1 MEKEKE
7 KEIKWKVYL
16 LSVFLLVFLIGEFL
30 VFWQIEN
37 VKADTTISEELAVDY
52 DSYEKYEKY
61 LKYKKREKYRE
72 YKEAKEKYA
81 FKDMKERL
89 YYKSQYEKYRLY
101 KKDPVKYQQ
110 YVGLWDDYKLYRGYK
125 NKYKPLKK
133 YSKYKK
139 YNQSKYG
146 KSQYK
151 SYGSAFYKAGW
162 ERYKSFKNNEANLGG
177 SALGPVISV
186 GIMSYDKSYS
196 KSHPFT
202 FTANKNYR
210 IKDKNGNII
219 RDVVS
224 STKTEVAYLGDG
236 YLKIFGDSGT
246 EVLAFEYVDLEPQDG
261 NSDDMI
267 FKIEPSPQLS
277 FNEYRGKIRVRH
289 VDVKDKIWVIN
300 ILPLEHYVWG
310 MGEITGT
317 GDADYNRVMTTSF
330 RTYGYWKIKFSTKYA
345 VEGFKVDATPGNQLY
360 YGYDWEKGHTE
371 IRDAAIET
379 RGRIAMYGDRI
390 AITPYSSWT
399 DGRTRSWVERWGSE
413 NYPWCVSVADPYGK
427 HPTKSTATLEAEGN
441 HMVGLSANGAL
452 KLAGDHN
459 WDWDRIMK
467 YYYTG
472 INLNLVY

>member
-1 MEKEKE
+1 MEKEKG
-7 KEIKWKVYL
+7 IKWKFYAVFFL
-16 LSVFLLVFLIGEFL
+16 LSVFLVEWLMF
-30 VFWQIEN
+30 FWQN
-37 VKADTTISEELAVDY
+37 KVLADTIISEELAIDY
-52 DSYEKYEKY
+52 EKYEKYEKY
-61 LKYKKREKYRE
+61 LKYKKRKDYRE
-72 YKEAKEKYA
+72 YKEAKEKYT
-81 FKDMKERL
+81 FKDTKERL

-101 KKDPVKYQQ
+101 KKDPVKYRQ
-110 YVGLWDDYKLYRGYK
+110 YANLWDDYKRYRGYK

-133 YSKYKK
+133 YAKYKK
-139 YNQSKYG
+139 YNKSKYG

-151 SYGSAFYKAGW
+151 NYGSASYKAGW
-162 ERYKSFKNNEANLGG
+162 ERYKAIKNNEANLGG

-186 GIMSYDKSYS
+186 GIMNYDKSYS
-196 KSHPFT
+196 KNNPFA
-202 FTANKNYR
+202 FTANKNYQ
-210 IKDKNGNII
+210 IKDKNGNVI

-224 STKTEVAYLGDG
+224 TTETKIAYSGDG
-236 YLKIFGDSGT
+236 YLKIFGDSGA

-267 FKIEPSPQLS
+267 FQINPNPQLS

-289 VDVKDKIWVIN
+289 VDAKDKIWVIN

-317 GDADYNRVMTTSF
+317 GDADYNRVMVTSF

-360 YGYDWEKGHTE
+360 YGYDWEKGHTT

-379 RGRIAMYGDRI
+379 RGIIAMYGDRI

-399 DGRTRSWVERWGSE
+399 DGRTRSWLERWGSE
-413 NYPWCVSVADPYGK
+413 NYPWCQSVADPYGQ
-427 HPTKSTATLEAEGN
+427 HATKSTAQLESEGN

-452 KLAGDHN
+452 KLARDHN

-472 INLNLVY
+472 ISLNSVY